1 MHAES
6 ISTWIPW
13 HSVRNVRTNRHKIAA
28 LVQFTQT
35 DTVFDVYRTL
45 PEWYSEIC
53 VTSAAGIRVR
63 TEYRRVL
70 RYHSL
75 SAATHSV
82 TVKFGHNKL
91 VERENIPAVLLVQG
105 ALVVLS
111 AHTHNISE
119 KRVLRH
125 ILVEPLLAARVSK
138 VLRRHEM
145 RLGIA
150 AVYAI
155 FEHMVYQ
162 ATYHAAKGA
171 IRELCYPH
179 VLGTQCNEIAY
190 TRHVAALDICTEEL
204 AAL

>member
-13 HSVRNVRTNRHKIAA
+13 HSVSYVRTNRHKIAA

-45 PEWYSEIC
+45 PEWYSEIF
-53 VTSAAGIRVR
+53 VASAAGIRVR
-63 TEYRRVL
+63 TKYRRVL
-70 RYHSL
+70 RYHGL

-82 TVKFGHNKL
+82 TVKFGHDKL

-105 ALVVLS
+105 AFVVLS
-111 AHTHNISE
+111 ARTHNILE

-125 ILVEPLLAARVSK
+125 VLIEPLLAARVSK

-162 ATYHAAKGA
+162 ATYHAAKGT
-171 IRELCYPH
+171 IRELRDAH
-179 VLGTQCNEIAY
+179 VLGSQCNEIAY
-190 TRHVAALDICTEEL
+190 TRHVAALDVRTEEL